1 MQSEAFFIADIMLCC
16 IINSAYYPL
25 ITIAKLRF
33 MPKQTKENSS
43 PGFLLPNLCAD
54 NTLLLLLMAV
64 QLVVIAF
71 IVFEYGFRIDW
82 VYFGQASLYV
92 QWQVIVS
99 VVILCAMRQRL
110 ASMPKY
116 LAAATAYGIIFA
128 VAVVIAILVAKFM
141 AFDRYFVAKN
151 TLLSLIMGGL
161 GLRYLYVQ
169 QQVVE
174 RERAMLQASLA
185 ALQAKIR
192 PHFLFNT
199 MNSIASLISVAPE
212 KAEAMVVDLSELLRA
227 SLRDNMAETTL
238 QEEWQLCES
247 YLAIEQ
253 QRLGERLRWHCDF
266 SALNLQT
273 PIATFSLQPLIENA
287 IYHGI
292 QKCTDEGFIAIKGW
306 QEAGHIQIEITNS
319 QCLQSKKSSHR
330 GNRMAV
336 ENIRLRMVKL
346 YGESARL
353 ELRDEN
359 QHFVVH
365 LSYNVNNKATI

>member
-1 MQSEAFFIADIMLCC
+1 
-16 IINSAYYPL
+16 
-25 ITIAKLRF
+25 
-33 MPKQTKENSS
+33 MPKQTKES
-43 PGFLLPNLCAD
+43 PARGFLLPNLCAD
-54 NTLLLLLMAV
+54 STLVLLLMAV

-71 IVFEYGFRIDW
+71 IIFEYGFRIDW

-99 VVILCAMRQRL
+99 VILLCQLRPHL
-110 ASMPKY
+110 ANMPKY
-116 LAAATAYGIIFA
+116 LAAAVAYGVVFI
-128 VAVVIAILVAKFM
+128 VALVIAGLVAKMM
-141 AFDRYFVAKN
+141 AFDYYFVAKN
-151 TLLSLIMGGL
+151 TLLSLIIGGL

>member
-1 MQSEAFFIADIMLCC
+1 MICC
-16 IINSAYYPL
+16 TINNAYYPL

-33 MPKQTKENSS
+33 MPKQTKDN
-43 PGFLLPNLCAD
+43 PARGFLLPNLCAD
-54 NTLLLLLMAV
+54 NALLLLLMAV

-71 IVFEYGFRIDW
+71 VLFEYGFQIDW

-92 QWQVIVS
+92 QWQVILS
-99 VVILCAMRQRL
+99 VLILCLLRQKL
-110 ASMPKY
+110 ANIPKY
-116 LAAATAYGIIFA
+116 IAAAIAYGVVF
-128 VAVVIAILVAKFM
+128 VIAFTIALIVAKLM
-141 AFDRYFVAKN
+141 GFDVFFVLKN
-151 TLLSLIMGGL
+151 TLISLIMGGL
-161 GLRYLYVQ
+161 ALRYLYVQ

-199 MNSIASLISVAPE
+199 MNSIASLISIAPE
-212 KAEAMVVDLSELLRA
+212 KAEHMVVDLSDLLRA
-227 SLRDNMAETTL
+227 SLRDNAAETTL

-253 QRLGERLRWHCDF
+253 QRLGERLQWHSDF
-266 SALNLQT
+266 SAVDPKT

-292 QKCTDEGFIAIKGW
+292 QQCAEKGFVAIKAS
-306 QEAGHIQIEITNS
+306 QENNRVHIQITNS
-319 QCLQSKKSSHR
+319 RCTQSKRSGYH
-330 GNRMAV
+330 GNQMAV

-353 ELRDEN
+353 ELREEG
-359 QHFVVH
+359 QHFVVD
-365 LSYNVNNKATI
+365 LSYSINNKDVL